1 MEFSSQPVLE
11 TEMCA
16 TSERKRR
23 KRANRHRDPLD
34 KLHGTPLP
42 ASGESYP
49 GSKWPGTSLAH
60 RPPIGG
66 HRASLSG
73 VPLMTHKPHLS
84 PTAPAV
90 VAKVLALTS
99 LSK

>member
-1 MEFSSQPVLE
+1 MR
-11 TEMCA
+11 A
-16 TSERKRR
+16 TRERKRR

-42 ASGESYP
+42 VSGESSP
-49 GSKWPGTSLAH
+49 GPNGLVLPSLTD
-60 RPPIGG
+60 PLLGG

-99 LSK
+99 LTK